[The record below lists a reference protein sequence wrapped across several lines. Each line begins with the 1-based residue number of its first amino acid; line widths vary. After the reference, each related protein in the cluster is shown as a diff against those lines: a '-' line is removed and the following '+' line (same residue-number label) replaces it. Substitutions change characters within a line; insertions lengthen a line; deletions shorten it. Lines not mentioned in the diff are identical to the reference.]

1 MELIDSSILFSF
13 FKNDDILGII
23 KYGNGH
29 INDTYLITTNSG
41 KYIIQ
46 KVNGDVFNIQN
57 LIHNYTNLTK
67 ATVEHGC
74 TEQLFPEFITNEIG
88 AIHSIDS
95 MGHAWRVNRFVDDC
109 PNFGSSPNLII
120 TEQAGK
126 AMGRFQL
133 FLAKLDTDLFKDTI
147 TDFHNP
153 QRHISD
159 FDKVIKSA
167 DSNSKRIIMAKP
179 DIQFAI
185 ENRSIADQITTL
197 LNSNTLPVR
206 ITHNDTKLD
215 NILFDL
221 KNDRTYVIDLD
232 TVMKGSIL
240 FDFGDMVRSITSLAK
255 EDEKNLSNVTFSLPH
270 FEALCKGYLGEI
282 KNTISKVESDSLL
295 SGIQCIIYIQGVRF
309 LTDHLAGNIYYN
321 TDYDTHNLDRSRTQF
336 KLLDEILKKKNET
349 AEIIRSV
356 L

>member
-1 MELIDSSILFSF
+1 MELIDSRILFSF
-13 FKNDDILGII
+13 FKNDDILGIN

-29 INDTYLITTNSG
+29 INDTYLVTTISG

-46 KVNGDVFNIQN
+46 KVNGDVFNVEN
-57 LIHNYTNLTK
+57 LTHNYTYLNK
-67 ATVEHGC
+67 AAADQGGKW
-74 TEQLFPEFITNEIG
+74 LFPEFITNEIG

-95 MGHAWRVNRFVDDC
+95 MGHAWRVNRFISDC
-109 PNFGSSPNLII
+109 PNFGSSPNIII
-120 TEQAGK
+120 TEQAGI

-133 FLAKLDTDLFKDTI
+133 FLAELNPDLFKDTI

-153 QRHISD
+153 QRRISD

-167 DSNSKRIIMAKP
+167 DSKRLIMAKP

-185 ENRSIADQITTL
+185 ENRSIAEQITTL